1 MHDGPNPGTQRGTI
15 ETFTISSDDV
25 NGTLRRVWTVIEQ
38 RGWAVRSL
46 LVEETEE
53 GVVTRVQVSPYG
65 NNRSIETLRLQLE
78 RLHNVRGVKL
88 ERRSREKPSR
98 WKEIPHAAVI

>member
-1 MHDGPNPGTQRGTI
+1 VTI

-38 RGWAVRSL
+38 RGWSVRSL
-46 LVEETEE
+46 LVEEVE
-53 GVVTRVQVSPYG
+53 GGVATRVQVSPYQG
-65 NNRSIETLRLQLE
+65 ARSIETLRLQIE
-78 RLHNVRGVKL
+78 RLHNVRAVKL

-98 WKEIPHAAVI
+98 WKEIPHAVVI

>member
-1 MHDGPNPGTQRGTI
+1 MTI
-15 ETFTISSDDV
+15 ETFTIESDNV

-38 RGWAVRSL
+38 RGWSVRSL
-46 LVEETEE
+46 LVEEVE
-53 GVVTRVQVSPYG
+53 GGVKTRVQVSPYQEYR
-65 NNRSIETLRLQLE
+65 NIETLRLQIE
-78 RLHNVRGVKL
+78 RIPHVRGVHL

>member
-1 MHDGPNPGTQRGTI
+1 MTI

-38 RGWAVRSL
+38 RGWSVRSL
-46 LVEETEE
+46 LVEEVE
-53 GVVTRVQVSPYG
+53 GGVATRVQVSPYEG
-65 NNRSIETLRLQLE
+65 ARSIETLRLQIE
-78 RLHNVRGVKL
+78 RLHNVRAVKL

-98 WKEIPHAAVI
+98 WQEIPHAAVI